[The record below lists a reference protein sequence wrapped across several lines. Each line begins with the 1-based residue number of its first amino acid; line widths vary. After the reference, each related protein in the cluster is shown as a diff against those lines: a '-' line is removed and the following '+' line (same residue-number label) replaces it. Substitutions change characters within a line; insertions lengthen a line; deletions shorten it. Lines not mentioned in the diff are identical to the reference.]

1 MKMEVTPYKLMTHK
15 EYFINRVNVNDV
27 PILNKEQFLYI
38 LKIISLEGEI
48 NALDEVE
55 NKISVSQLRQQKIK
69 EFNKLTKRKKP
80 EEIYKSLIF

>member
-1 MKMEVTPYKLMTHK
+1 MTHK

-27 PILNKEQFLYI
+27 PKLNKEQFLYI

-55 NKISVSQLRQQKIK
+55 NKISVSKLRQQKVK
-69 EFNKLTKRKKP
+69 DFNKLTKRKKP
-80 EEIYKSLIF
+80 EEIYKNLIF